1 MKIWVTK
8 FMSRTWEW
16 GEEVKKYLLTWISTP
31 RKERRVRYLLMKSL
45 RNGACKID
53 AVAAKARAQ

>member
-1 MKIWVTK
+1 LG
-8 FMSRTWEW
+8 EC
-16 GEEVKKYLLTWISTP
+16 GEEVKKNLLTWISTP
-31 RKERRVRYLLMKSL
+31 RKERNARYLLMKSL